1 MSGELS
7 FSSTELAGLQT
18 AQQAH
23 MMDTCTVD
31 VYTDAG
37 ADAYNNPNP
46 TWVAGA
52 EQPCGFMTTKDDEGN
67 EAGHVPVRDARVRLP
82 ISASVTSKD
91 RITITKRHGVA
102 VTAVTYAVVGTPKRG
117 PSGLVVDLELVTDG
131 S

>member
-7 FSSTELAGLQT
+7 FSSLELAGQQY

-23 MMDTCTVD
+23 MMDTGTVD

-37 ADAYNNPNP
+37 DDAYNNPNP
-46 TWVAGA
+46 SWVAGTPTA
-52 EQPCGFMTTKDDEGN
+52 CGFMATRDEEGN
-67 EAGHVPVRDARVRLP
+67 EAGKVPLRDARLRLP
-82 ISASVTSKD
+82 IGTTITAKD
-91 RITITKRHGVA
+91 QFTLTKRHGIA
-102 VTAVTYAVVGTPKRG
+102 ITPVTYAVVGTPKQG

>member
-7 FSSTELAGLQT
+7 FSAAELAGLQA

-46 TWVAGA
+46 SWVSGSALA
-52 EQPCGFMTTKDDEGN
+52 CGFMATKDDEGN
-67 EAGHVPVRDARVRLP
+67 AAGDVPVRDARLRLP
-82 ISASVTSKD
+82 IATVITSKD
-91 RITITKRHGVA
+91 RITITKRHGVSI
-102 VTAVTYAVVGTPKRG
+102 TPVTYGVVGTPQRG
-117 PSGLVVDLELVTDG
+117 PSGLVVALELVTDG